1 ERQARLEQEQQTRL
15 EPEQEQKL
23 IAEIEQKKARIIAD
37 ADREK
42 ELIETQAEVGY
53 KTLTYKICVFG
64 NSRVGKTTLIDRYL
78 TNTFHNDL
86 KSTLGATIHVKKY
99 DLENGK
105 ITLQV
110 WDFGGEE
117 KFRFLI
123 KPYFQGSA
131 GGVFAFDL
139 TNYESLI
146 NMVEWVPEF
155 KKICRDAPIIMAG
168 CKLDLEKER
177 ICQKEEAL
185 DLLNAYNLNN
195 YIECSSKTGEN
206 SEAVFRGLLMEIL
219 KNAGHTHLNLN

>member
-1 ERQARLEQEQQTRL
+1 EQN
-15 EPEQEQKL
+15 L

-37 ADREK
+37 THREK
-42 ELIETQAEVGY
+42 ELIEAQADADY

-64 NSRVGKTTLIDRYL
+64 NSRVGKTTLIDRFL
-78 TNTFHNDL
+78 TNTFHDDL
-86 KSTLGATIHVKKY
+86 KSTLGATIHVKKFE
-99 DLENGK
+99 LEKGK

-123 KPYFQGSA
+123 KPYFRGSA
-131 GGVFAFDL
+131 GGIFAFDL

-146 NMVEWVPEF
+146 NMVNWVPEF

-185 DLLNAYNLNN
+185 ALMKLHKVYN

-206 SEAVFRGLLMEIL
+206 TETVFRDLLKDIL
-219 KNAGHTHLNLN
+219 KSAGYSHLKLK